1 MKVTGNKIL
10 DSLDILRERVKTL
23 DAQFS
28 ASLYAFEGDEPARD
42 PRELMRELQQCH
54 DRIARL
60 QEIQAAYNLAVT
72 VEVQGETMTLQR
84 VLQLIAGANRAKT
97 LWAKAATPD
106 SENPY
111 AMYGHGARQRDKD
124 NEYAQPV
131 VAAAEAQ
138 ELANAA
144 TRRALAFKQAI
155 RSGNAREVELDV
167 EAAIFEV

>member
-1 MKVTGNKIL
+1 MLVTGNKIL
-10 DSLDILRERVKTL
+10 DALDFLKERVKAL
-23 DAQFS
+23 DAQFQS
-28 ASLYAFEGDEPARD
+28 SLYVFEGDDPAD
-42 PRELMRELQQCH
+42 PRDLMRELQETH
-54 DRIARL
+54 GRIARL
-60 QEIQAAYNLAVT
+60 QEVQAAYNLAVT

-97 LWAKAATPD
+97 LWVKAATPD
-106 SENPY
+106 AENPY
-111 AMYGHGARQRDKD
+111 AMFGHGARQRDKD

-131 VAAAEAQ
+131 VSPAEAQ

-167 EAAIFEV
+167 EPAVFEV